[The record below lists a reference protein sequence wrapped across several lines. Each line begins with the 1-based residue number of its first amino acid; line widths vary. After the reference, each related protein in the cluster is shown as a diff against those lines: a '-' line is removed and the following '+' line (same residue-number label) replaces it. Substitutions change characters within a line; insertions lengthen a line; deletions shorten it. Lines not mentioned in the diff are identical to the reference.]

1 MVMQGELVWYELPHL
16 FWNTWQQI
24 PHSWMCVYLY
34 IKLFS
39 SCNSIQKKI
48 FNVFSHRTGLEAE
61 AIKP

>member
-39 SCNSIQKKI
+39 SCNSIQKKCLT
-48 FNVFSHRTGLEAE
+48 FSVAE
-61 AIKP
+61 EGWKQKQ